1 MSNTEKMLRW
11 LHQPDELPVYLEDRQ
26 DAAAI
31 LADAIEE
38 EGVSPTRVSGMG
50 DRDRLSPEQAAEVVR
65 GRVLS
70 VSRHGATMTADYL
83 ENNRSWRL
91 VFQF

>member
-1 MSNTEKMLRW
+1 MTTTEKILRW
-11 LHQPDELPVYLEDRQ
+11 LHQPDELPVYIEDRQ

-38 EGVSPTRVSGMG
+38 EGISPTRVSGMG
-50 DRDRLSPEQAAEVVR
+50 DRERLSPEQAAEVVR
-65 GRVLS
+65 WRILTVNPGSTVIT
-70 VSRHGATMTADYL
+70 VHYL
-83 ENNRSWRL
+83 ENNRNWRL

>member
-1 MSNTEKMLRW
+1 MSNTEKLLRW
-11 LHQPDELPVYLEDRQ
+11 LHQPDELPVYIEDRQ

-50 DRDRLSPEQAAEVVR
+50 DRERLSPEQAAEVVR
-65 GRVLS
+65 GRILS
-70 VSRHGATMTADYL
+70 VTPDETAITVDYL
-83 ENNRSWRL
+83 EDSRNWRL